1 MHPAL
6 VGVAHVVR
14 RHVVGGFADQVFKQ
28 VAVRLGNANRFQRH
42 AVFAQRRFHI
52 LEGLTHAAVFRQQV
66 VAQGAGN
73 RAGDTAVQ
81 RRFNQ
86 AVVFAT
92 V

>member
-14 RHVVGGFADQVFKQ
+14 RHVVGGFADQMFKQ

-42 AVFAQRRFHI
+42 AVFVQRRFHI
-52 LEGLTHAAVFRQQV
+52 LEGLTHAAVFRQ
-66 VAQGAGN
+66 GAGN

-81 RRFNQ
+81 RCFDQ
-86 AVVFAT
+86 AVVFTT